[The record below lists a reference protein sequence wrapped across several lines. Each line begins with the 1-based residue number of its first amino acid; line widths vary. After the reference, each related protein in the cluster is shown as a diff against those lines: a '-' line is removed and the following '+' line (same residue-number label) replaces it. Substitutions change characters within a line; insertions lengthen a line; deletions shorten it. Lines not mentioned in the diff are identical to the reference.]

1 MKSKNFVEVTYNMCT
16 QYGDKFT
23 TTIEYMYDTVS
34 KMTNRQLESV
44 WLPQLDYGI
53 ALYLM
58 NELGIYEAALRGY
71 YVINFWA
78 VEDIKVAYKVV
89 NAYKAKL
96 QLDKDF
102 DT

>member
-1 MKSKNFVEVTYNMCT
+1 MKSKNFLEVTYNMCT
-16 QYGDKFT
+16 KHGDKFA
-23 TTIEYMYDTVS
+23 TTIEYMYDIVS
-34 KMTNRQLESV
+34 KMTTRQLESV
-44 WLPQLDYGI
+44 WLPQLDVDI

-71 YVINFWA
+71 YVINYWS

-89 NAYKAKL
+89 NAYKAKV
-96 QLDKDF
+96 QLNKDF

>member
-1 MKSKNFVEVTYNMCT
+1 MKSKNFVEVTSNMCT
-16 QYGDKFT
+16 QYGVQFT
-23 TTIEYMYDTVS
+23 TVIECMYDTVS
-34 KMTNRQLESV
+34 RMTNRQLESV
-44 WLPQLDYGI
+44 WLPHLDVDI

-71 YVINFWA
+71 YVINYWA

-102 DT
+102 DN

>member
-1 MKSKNFVEVTYNMCT
+1 MCT
-16 QYGDKFT
+16 KHGDNFT
-23 TTIEYMYDTVS
+23 NTIEYMYNTVS
-34 KMTNRQLESV
+34 KMTNRQLESI
-44 WLPQLDYGI
+44 WLPQLDVDI

-78 VEDIKVAYKVV
+78 VEDIKVAYKVC
-89 NAYKAKL
+89 NAYKAKV
-96 QLDKDF
+96 QLNKDF

>member
-1 MKSKNFVEVTYNMCT
+1 MKSKNFLEVTYNMCT
-16 QYGDKFT
+16 KHGDKFT

-34 KMTNRQLESV
+34 KMTTRQLESV
-44 WLPQLDYGI
+44 WLPQLDVDI

-71 YVINFWA
+71 YVINFWS